1 MRTRLQACMVHGQV
15 LFTSTWLQKTWQ
27 PYAETKNPHK
37 HKGMALALSTVAGG
51 KNKLAIPA
59 LPFTLH
65 DNPTQD
71 SPNPNHHRGHH
82 SSPFKTP
89 SYSSNL
95 EVHLTGLF
103 CKRKPLPR

>member
-1 MRTRLQACMVHGQV
+1 MRTRLQVCMVHGQV

-27 PYAETKNPHK
+27 PYAETKNQHK
-37 HKGMALALSTVAGG
+37 HKGMAPALSTVAGE
-51 KNKLAIPA
+51 KTLAIPA

-71 SPNPNHHRGHH
+71 SPNPNHH

-95 EVHLTGLF
+95 EVHLNWFVLQKKTSTI
-103 CKRKPLPR
+103 